1 MKSRV
6 LLIQRHLNVTADGL
20 IGPKTIAALMAAL
33 NIKEHPEWPT
43 QKEVRSGTSIFGRP
57 GNESNLVSIQPAYP
71 LYYDGQRVRTIRV
84 HKLIAD
90 HVSAALAEILEH
102 YGQAEITRLGLDQ
115 YGGSY
120 NYRQTSSGSGAL
132 SMHAWGIALDF
143 HPDKNPYERRSPYA
157 TLSHPECTKFW
168 EIWES
173 HGATSLGRARD
184 FDWMHLQFADL

>member
-1 MKSRV
+1 MKSLIRA
-6 LLIQRHLNVTADGL
+6 IQRHLNVPADGL
-20 IGPKTIAALMAAL
+20 IGPVTLNAIARQLQVGV
-33 NIKEHPEWPT
+33 PPDWPT
-43 QKEVRSGTSIFGRP
+43 QSEVRSGNSIFGRP

-71 LYYDGQRVRTIRV
+71 LYFEGQRVRTIRV

-90 HVSAALAEILEH
+90 HVSAALREILDH
-102 YGQAEITRLGLDQ
+102 YGQTEISRLGLDQ

-120 NYRQTSSGSGAL
+120 NYRQTSSGGAL

-143 HPDKNPYERRSPYA
+143 YPDKNTYEMRSPYA
-157 TLSHPECTKFW
+157 SLSHPDCQKFW

-184 FDWMHLQFADL
+184 FDWMHLQFARL